1 MVSLLTIS
9 LLGTMALGFFGVI
22 PPLKF
27 YVRVFVY
34 LLLIVISA
42 LYGVVSSIIFTLTG
56 YQGLSQWSTA
66 RVFYFLCH
74 HILGITVIIKNPK
87 NLTIRPAVFISN
99 HQSELDILLLGAT
112 FPKYCSVTAKKSLK
126 YYPFLGWFMTL
137 SGSVFIDRVNRT
149 NALKAFEGAIKQVK
163 RVNQSV
169 FIFPEGTRSYSLTPT
184 LLPFKK
190 GAFHFATQAG
200 IPIVP
205 YVISN
210 YSKIFSFKT
219 RTFESG
225 IIEVELLDPIDT
237 TSIKAEDVGALCEK
251 TRENMLAVVEKL
263 QYGPQTPQDK
273 KTK

>member
-1 MVSLLTIS
+1 MSILLLSLT
-9 LLGTMALGFFGVI
+9 GTLVLAFLGVI

-27 YVRVFVY
+27 YARVFVY

-56 YQGLSQWSTA
+56 NQGLSQWSTA
-66 RVFYFLCH
+66 RVFYFLCRN
-74 HILGITVIIKNPK
+74 ILGITVVIKNPE
-87 NLTIRPAVFISN
+87 NLAVRPAVFISN
-99 HQSELDILLLGAT
+99 HQSELDILLLGAV

-137 SGSVFIDRVNRT
+137 SGSVFIDRVNRS

-163 RVNQSV
+163 RANQSV

-200 IPIVP
+200 IPVVP
-205 YVISN
+205 FVVSN

-219 RTFESG
+219 KTFETG
-225 IIEVELLDPIDT
+225 IIEVQLLDPIETKDV
-237 TSIKAEDVGALCEK
+237 KAEDVSELCDK
-251 TRENMLAVVEKL
+251 TRDAMLAVAEKI
-263 QYGPQTPQDK
+263 QYGPQTEDK